1 LGLNSFKYSKEI
13 SNMQWENI
21 TDYYYAWAIYFAGA
35 VGCTLAA
42 WIFFRGL
49 PRALLHFF
57 VVTVMVLL
65 FTPFAIDANTMI
77 MAPAIVCLGYG
88 FIAEGFIGIK
98 PVLKTLIGVWAV
110 AMVLS
115 LVYQLLTHKW
125 YKAKKAAK
133 LNPSYYDYDDDED
146 DDEHKEKDEKPKDRP
161 EPVISSYHAADGYH
175 PSEAPIRA
183 ER

>member
-1 LGLNSFKYSKEI
+1 
-13 SNMQWENI
+13 MQWENI
-21 TDYYYAWAIYFAGA
+21 TDYYYAWVFYLGGA
-35 VGCTLAA
+35 VGCSLAA
-42 WIFFRGL
+42 WLFFRGL

-65 FTPFAIDANTMI
+65 FTPFAIDATNMI
-77 MAPAIVCLGYG
+77 MAPAIVCLVYG
-88 FIAEGFIGIK
+88 FIAEGFTSVK
-98 PVLKTLIGVWAV
+98 PVLKTLVGVWAV

-125 YKAKKAAK
+125 YKTRKAAQ
-133 LNPSYYDYDDDED
+133 LNPSHYDDAED
-146 DDEHKEKDEKPKDRP
+146 DNLDETESLKERP

-175 PSEAPIRA
+175 LSEAPIRA

>member
-1 LGLNSFKYSKEI
+1 
-13 SNMQWENI
+13 MQWENI

-57 VVTVMVLL
+57 VVTIMVLL

-88 FIAEGFIGIK
+88 FIAEGFVSVK
-98 PVLKTLIGVWAV
+98 PLLKTLIAIWAV
-110 AMVLS
+110 AMVIS

-125 YKAKKAAK
+125 YKAKKEAK
-133 LNPSYYDYDDDED
+133 LNPSHYDDTDDADED
-146 DDEHKEKDEKPKDRP
+146 KEERDYRKERP

-175 PSEAPIRA
+175 LSEAPIRA